1 MSFYFQFQGA
11 LFGGRVVNWPLWS
24 RTFLLLLIHFS
35 RLAWYKA
42 TTHLQVSSLFLL
54 NLTGFSSFLS
64 TGGKVMLLCGLAI
77 QEWLVFSPK
86 ANSWYYVFWAL
97 CCSLFFFFFGSYQ
110 YGGCHTKRERQ
121 CVYILAL
128 TNFPFVWRN
137 DCEHGKGIISH
148 PHLPG
153 QLNASSWMLTVGQRC
168 Y

>member
-1 MSFYFQFQGA
+1 MIPNFFTFTHPFLKTGVIQGYHPPSGLLPFLTQPNWV
-11 LFGGRVVNWPLWS
+11 LFIFVYGRKSDASLWTRNS
-24 RTFLLLLIHFS
+24 RVLGVFTKSELLVLCVLSTLLL
-35 RLAWYKA
+35 
-42 TTHLQVSSLFLL
+42 
-54 NLTGFSSFLS
+54 
-64 TGGKVMLLCGLAI
+64 
-77 QEWLVFSPK
+77 P
-86 ANSWYYVFWAL
+86 
-97 CCSLFFFFFGSYQ
+97 LFFFFFGSYQ